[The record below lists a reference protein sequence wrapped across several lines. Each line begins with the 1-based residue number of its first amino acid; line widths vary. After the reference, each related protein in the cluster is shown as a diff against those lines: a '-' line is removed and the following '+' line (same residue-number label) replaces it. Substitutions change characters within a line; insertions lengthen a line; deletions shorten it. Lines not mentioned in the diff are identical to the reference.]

1 VSPRPP
7 VFISAVTAE
16 LRSARQLVA
25 NTLMFLG
32 YEPVWQDIFGTEGG
46 DLREV
51 LRKQIDKCNGVVQL
65 VGKCYGAE
73 PPQSDEN
80 FGRVSYTQYE
90 ALYGREQGKKVWYLF
105 IDEHF
110 PADPSDAEPD
120 ELQALQAAYRRRV
133 QVDTHL
139 FHPLTSREGLEMSV
153 LKLRDDLTRLR
164 RGVKQWAA
172 TVAILL
178 VVSVALGIWLL
189 RSQRQ
194 AAREIGET
202 RQAVTAMSA
211 EMSKLRRGIA
221 EYPSV
226 EAQVQQSRPGQ
237 DAAATQEQVYAEL
250 GRQLGIEPKLLRAKL
265 PQLAKQLK
273 GAPDATSYER
283 ANAAFVARDYDE
295 AERLALQV
303 AGEVQKAPTP
313 KTSQAIQALELA
325 SLSAQRRI
333 KYADAFRHLRDAEKL
348 TDQQRGPAEWAR
360 VQHEIGQALVQQ
372 GKYAEA
378 ETAYRNA
385 IKIRS
390 AALGPENSQTLRSR
404 VGLFTVLDFEGKPA
418 AAETEARDVI
428 RIQEK
433 VLGKENPDTL
443 AARSNLGFVLNKEG
457 KHSEAET
464 ELRGVIDIQTK
475 VLGRDHPD
483 TLNSRHALASALLFQ
498 NKLQEAEAEYRSIL
512 DVRKKRLGP
521 EHPMILMLRNNLA
534 HVLDRKGDYAQ
545 AESELH
551 DVVELGI
558 KVLGPE
564 HPHTLTFED
573 SLAATFREEQKFPEA
588 EAEYRKVVAART
600 KVLGSEHPLTLE
612 SEYGLAFT
620 LFHEQKIT
628 EAKEIVAKLRDL
640 APQAWRTG
648 YPLRRE
654 LEKLDQNLQSQ
665 P

>member
-51 LRKQIDKCNGVVQL
+51 LRKQIDECNGVVQL

-73 PPQSDEN
+73 PPQFDEK

-90 ALYGREQGKKVWYLF
+90 ALYAREQGKKVWYLF

-110 PADPSDAEPD
+110 PADPCGTEPD
-120 ELQALQAAYRRRV
+120 ELRALQDAYRHRV
-133 QVDTHL
+133 QADTHL

-153 LKLRDDLTRLR
+153 LRLRDDLTRLR
-164 RGVKQWAA
+164 RGVKQWATA
-172 TVAILL
+172 VAILL
-178 VVSVALGIWLL
+178 VLSVALGIWLL

-194 AAREIGET
+194 AARAIGET

-211 EMSKLRRGIA
+211 EMLKLRRGIA
-221 EYPSV
+221 EYPNV

-250 GRQLGIEPKLLRAKL
+250 GRQLGIEPKLLREKL
-265 PQLAKQLK
+265 PQLAEQLK

-303 AGEVQKAPTP
+303 AGQAQKAPTP
-313 KTSQAIQALELA
+313 KTSEAIRAFELA

-333 KYADAFRHLRDAEKL
+333 KYADALRHLRDAEKL
-348 TDQQRGPAEWAR
+348 TDQQRDPKEWAR
-360 VQHEIGQALVQQ
+360 IQQEIGQGLVQQ

-378 ETAYRNA
+378 ETVYRKL
-385 IKIRS
+385 IEVRS
-390 AALGPENSQTLRSR
+390 AALGPENPETLRSR
-404 VGLFTVLDFEGKPA
+404 VGLVTALDFEGKPA
-418 AAETEARDVI
+418 AAETEVRDVI

-464 ELRGVIDIQTK
+464 ELRGVIDTQTK

-483 TLNSRHALASALLFQ
+483 TLNSRHGLAVALSFQ

-512 DVRKKRLGP
+512 EVRKKRLGP

-545 AESELH
+545 AESELR
-551 DVVELGI
+551 DVVDLGI

-564 HPHTLTFED
+564 HPHTLTFQD
-573 SLAATFREEQKFPEA
+573 SLAATFREEHKFPEA

-600 KVLGSEHPLTLE
+600 RVLGGEHPLTLE
-612 SEYGLAFT
+612 SGYGLAFT
-620 LFHEQKIT
+620 LFHEQKIS
-628 EAKEIVAKLRDL
+628 EAKEIVAKLREL
-640 APQAWRTG
+640 APQAWRPG
-648 YPLRRE
+648 HPLRRA

>member
-51 LRKQIDKCNGVVQL
+51 LRKQIDECNGVVQL

-73 PPQSDEN
+73 PPQFDEK

-90 ALYGREQGKKVWYLF
+90 ALYAREQGKKVWYLF

-110 PADPSDAEPD
+110 PADPCGTEPD
-120 ELQALQAAYRRRV
+120 ELRALQDAYRHRV
-133 QVDTHL
+133 QADTHL

-164 RGVKQWAA
+164 RGVKQWATA
-172 TVAILL
+172 VAILL
-178 VVSVALGIWLL
+178 VLSVALGIWLL

-194 AAREIGET
+194 AARAIGET

-221 EYPSV
+221 EYPNV

-250 GRQLGIEPKLLRAKL
+250 GRQLGIEPKLLREKL
-265 PQLAKQLK
+265 PQLAEQLK

-303 AGEVQKAPTP
+303 AGEAQKAPIP
-313 KTSQAIQALELA
+313 KTSQAIRAFELA

-333 KYADAFRHLRDAEKL
+333 KYADALRHLRDAEKL
-348 TDQQRGPAEWAR
+348 TDQQRDPKEWAR
-360 VQHEIGQALVQQ
+360 IQHEIAQGLMQQ
-372 GKYAEA
+372 GKYGEA
-378 ETAYRNA
+378 ETVYRKV
-385 IKIRS
+385 IVVRT
-390 AALGPENSQTLRSR
+390 AALGPESPETLRSR
-404 VGLFTVLDFEGKPA
+404 VGLVTALDFEGKPA
-418 AAETEARDVI
+418 AAETEVRDVI

-483 TLNSRHALASALLFQ
+483 TLNSRHSLAGTLLFQ

-512 DVRKKRLGP
+512 GVRKKRLGP

-534 HVLDRKGDYAQ
+534 HVLDRKGDYSQ
-545 AESELH
+545 AESELR

-558 KVLGPE
+558 KVLGQE
-564 HPHTLTFED
+564 HPHTLTFQD
-573 SLAATFREEQKFPEA
+573 SLATTFREEHKFPEA
-588 EAEYRKVVAART
+588 EAEYRKVVTART

-640 APQAWRTG
+640 APQAWRPG
-648 YPLRRE
+648 YPLRRA

>member
-51 LRKQIDKCNGVVQL
+51 LRKQIEKCNGVVQL

-73 PPQSDEN
+73 PPQSDEK

-90 ALYGREQGKKVWYLF
+90 ALYAREQGKKVWYLF
-105 IDEHF
+105 TDEHF
-110 PADPSDAEPD
+110 PADPCDAEPD
-120 ELQALQAAYRRRV
+120 ELRALQDAYRHRV
-133 QVDTHL
+133 QADTHL

-164 RGVKQWAA
+164 RGVKQWAT

-202 RQAVTAMSA
+202 RQAVTAMST

-226 EAQVQQSRPGQ
+226 EAQVQQSRPEQ

-250 GRQLGIEPKLLRAKL
+250 GRQLGIEPKLLREKL
-265 PQLAKQLK
+265 PQLAKQQK
-273 GAPDATSYER
+273 SAPDATGYER

-303 AGEVQKAPTP
+303 AGEAQKPPTP
-313 KTSQAIQALELA
+313 KTSEAIRAFELA

-333 KYADAFRHLRDAEKL
+333 KYRDALRHLRDAEKL
-348 TDQQRGPAEWAR
+348 TDQQRAPVEWAR
-360 VQHEIGQALVQQ
+360 IQHEIGQALVQQ

-385 IKIRS
+385 IKVRS
-390 AALGPENSQTLRSR
+390 AALGPENAQTLRSR
-404 VGLFTVLDFEGKPA
+404 VGLVTALDFEGKAA

-498 NKLQEAEAEYRSIL
+498 NRLQEAEAEYRSIL
-512 DVRKKRLGP
+512 DVRKKRLEP

-545 AESELH
+545 AESELR
-551 DVVELGI
+551 DVVDLGI

-564 HPHTLTFED
+564 HPHTLTFQD
-573 SLAATFREEQKFPEA
+573 SLATTFREEHKFPEA
-588 EAEYRKVVAART
+588 EAEYRKVIAART

-620 LFHEQKIT
+620 LFHEQKIS

-640 APQAWRTG
+640 APQAWRPG
-648 YPLRRE
+648 HPLRPV